1 MEQNDSLYERARQIL
16 QGEPEMGK
24 QRLADRLGVR
34 TPTSRRLLHRFR
46 GETQGH
52 SNDPAYQKVRKLKDA
67 NPDWGAGR
75 IADQLGITV
84 DHAMMH
90 LARWLGA
97 QSYQA
102 SGSPPSPSALPAEP
116 TAPADGAELQIS
128 GNDESQ
134 AMSYRGSRIKTIE
147 DLLAFSKTDTKI
159 WEVEK
164 HVINKWEVGAKDPLS
179 GGILTEPLYQLKL
192 WLRRKVAEQKLRAV
206 MDGLLEQF
214 RKAAPIRPAL
224 PRRPGAKGLLEISIM
239 DHHLGKYCAS
249 AETRGM
255 AYDCEISERLF
266 ITALEDL
273 LHKSA
278 NLPVEKILMVCG
290 NDYLNTAD
298 GHGTQRNTI
307 QDEDRR
313 YHETFLRGRQL
324 LVRAIDRLREVAPVE
339 VVMVTGNHE
348 GQRLYYLGSAL
359 ESWYRNTRDVVV
371 DNRPAQRKY
380 FLHHRNLIGFTHG
393 DNEKHFDLP
402 LLLATENPDG
412 WAASRHREFHLGHFH
427 SRKLK
432 MFVPSFDRTGVLVR
446 ILPSLCP
453 PDAWHAAMGYRS
465 RLSAEALYFDPEEGC
480 VANFIH
486 SPN

>member
-1 MEQNDSLYERARQIL
+1 MEQNDSLYERARQL
-16 QGEPEMGK
+16 LREEPGMGK
-24 QRLADRLGVR
+24 KRLADRLGVR
-34 TPTSRRLLHRFR
+34 TPTSRRLLHRYR

-52 SNDPAYQKVRKLKDA
+52 SKDVVYQKVRQLKDA
-67 NPDWGAGR
+67 NLDWGAGR
-75 IADQLGITV
+75 IANQLGITV

-90 LARWLGA
+90 LARWAGA
-97 QSYQA
+97 QNYQG
-102 SGSPPSPSALPAEP
+102 GSPPTSPSIVPAEP
-116 TAPADGAELQIS
+116 EAPADGAELQIS
-128 GNDESQ
+128 GNDDSQ

-147 DLLAFSKTDTKI
+147 DLLAFSKTDTRI

-192 WLRRKVAEQKLRAV
+192 WLRRKVAEQKLQAV
-206 MDGLLEQF
+206 MEGLLEQF

-224 PRRPGAKGLLEISIM
+224 PRRPSAKGLLEISIM

-255 AYDCEISERLF
+255 AYDCDISERLF

-273 LHKSA
+273 LQKSA
-278 NLPVEKILMVCG
+278 NLPVEKVLMVCG
-290 NDYLNTAD
+290 NDFLNTAD
-298 GHGTQRNTI
+298 GRATERQTI

-324 LVRAIDRLREVAPVE
+324 LVRAIDRLREVAPVG

-359 ESWYRNTRDVVV
+359 ECWYRNTPDVVV
-371 DNRPAQRKY
+371 DNRPTQRKY
-380 FLHHRNLIGFTHG
+380 VQYHRNLIGFTHG
-393 DNEKHFDLP
+393 HQEKHHDLP
-402 LLLATENPDG
+402 LLLALDTPEG

-432 MFVPSFDRTGVLVR
+432 MFVPSFDRGGVLVR